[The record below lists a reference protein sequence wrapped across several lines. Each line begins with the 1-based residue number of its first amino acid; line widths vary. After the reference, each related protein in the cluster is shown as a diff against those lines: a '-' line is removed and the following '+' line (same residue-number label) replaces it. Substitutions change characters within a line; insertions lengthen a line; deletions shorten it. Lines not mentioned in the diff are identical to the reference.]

1 MDLVNM
7 MLLQAQAEVR
17 GQPGLTPA
25 ELERLSGDRKP
36 KGHAIE
42 VRVYAENPADDHKPA
57 PGLFTD
63 VAFPEGQGIR
73 VDTWLERGSWVTPF
87 FGGLYCSNVDKDSVT
102 NFSIR
107 PSYCQGHDIRGQS
120 KRGTCANG
128 EDSGRNHSTR
138 PTNERRVPWIY
149 HQVYWYDVNL
159 SIPAVSVAD

>member
-102 NFSIR
+102 NFPLDPLIAKVMT
-107 PSYCQGHDIRGQS
+107 YAD
-120 KRGTCANG
+120 N
-128 EDSGRNHSTR
+128 RNEALTR
-138 PTNERRVPWIY
+138 MEKTLAETVLHGPPTNVEF
-149 HQVYWYDVNL
+149 L
-159 SIPAVSVAD
+159 GSIIKSTGMM